1 EYHPV
6 ILLDDDPIKAGQ
18 IMFGI
23 RVHHSDQFERLQS
36 LYQPVKLLLAINNMN
51 KGERL
56 RLLERL
62 SHWPIEVQSVP
73 SVEDIAAGRAQATD
87 VQDLDISD
95 LLGRAPIAPD
105 KALLSR
111 NITGKSVMV
120 TGAGGSIGS
129 ELCRQIIAQKPKTL
143 VLFELNEYNLYSIDQ
158 ELQAIKQN
166 LKLETKI
173 VAALGSVQK
182 ENRLHKLMVAHKVN
196 TIYHA
201 AAYKHVPLV
210 EDNVIEGI
218 RNNVF
223 G

>member
-1 EYHPV
+1 
-6 ILLDDDPIKAGQ
+6 
-18 IMFGI
+18 
-23 RVHHSDQFERLQS
+23 
-36 LYQPVKLLLAINNMN
+36 
-51 KGERL
+51 
-56 RLLERL
+56 
-62 SHWPIEVQSVP
+62 
-73 SVEDIAAGRAQATD
+73 
-87 VQDLDISD
+87 SD

-182 ENRLHKLMVAHKVN
+182 ENRLHK
-196 TIYHA
+196 
-201 AAYKHVPLV
+201 
-210 EDNVIEGI
+210 
-218 RNNVF
+218 
-223 G
+223 

>member
-1 EYHPV
+1 TIYYHYYKRQKPNVFIYGAGSTGRDLAYALIQGDEYHPV

-111 NITGKSVMV
+111 NIT
-120 TGAGGSIGS
+120 
-129 ELCRQIIAQKPKTL
+129 
-143 VLFELNEYNLYSIDQ
+143 
-158 ELQAIKQN
+158 
-166 LKLETKI
+166 
-173 VAALGSVQK
+173 
-182 ENRLHKLMVAHKVN
+182 
-196 TIYHA
+196 
-201 AAYKHVPLV
+201 
-210 EDNVIEGI
+210 
-218 RNNVF
+218 
-223 G
+223 

>member
-1 EYHPV
+1 
-6 ILLDDDPIKAGQ
+6 
-18 IMFGI
+18 
-23 RVHHSDQFERLQS
+23 
-36 LYQPVKLLLAINNMN
+36 
-51 KGERL
+51 
-56 RLLERL
+56 
-62 SHWPIEVQSVP
+62 
-73 SVEDIAAGRAQATD
+73 EDIAAGRAQATD

-201 AAYKHVPLV
+201 AAYKH
-210 EDNVIEGI
+210 
-218 RNNVF
+218 
-223 G
+223 